1 MNLNEEIPDEIVL
14 LAECYKIFSDTRLAS
29 SINPFA
35 IIMDDSIEFHN
46 TGRKV
51 EYSEALD
58 KCVKL
63 IKEFAKD
70 KGSASTPPTTGR
82 MFEEC
87 AITKPMQV
95 PPEDIIKTR
104 RRILADDLYRMYGIE
119 SKSDKTVMGNLWCK
133 TEGIKRFSSNHKLYF
148 IYQPKNKQKEG

>member
-35 IIMDDSIEFHN
+35 IITGDSIEFHN

-58 KCVKL
+58 KCMKL
-63 IKEFAKD
+63 IKEFTKD
-70 KGSASTPPTTGR
+70 KVSVSNPPATGR
-82 MFEEC
+82 MFEGC
-87 AITKPMQV
+87 TSAQPMQV

-133 TEGIKRFSSNHKLYF
+133 TEGIKRYSSNHKLYF
-148 IYQPKNKQKEG
+148 IYQP